1 MPERVRPVL
10 AALSALPAVFVVLVL
25 FLEEVDERWESIKMA
40 VSIHL
45 FVSLGQRGLLVE
57 PRPIAK
63 EKYSSVE

>member
-1 MPERVRPVL
+1 MLEKVKLVL
-10 AALSALPAVFVVLVL
+10 AVLFAILVVFVALVL
-25 FLEEVDERWESIKMA
+25 FSEEVDERWESMKMA